1 MRPKMNVC
9 IFLFLLSCVS
19 GEPGEP
25 PNIATTNADE
35 HALEEA
41 SKVVVETEKSE
52 ESVTEGPSSANVTV
66 APEGDL
72 KNATEET
79 IESIVLPEAGSAAKE
94 HSSSLAIFF
103 LLFVL
108 ILCIFLIH
116 LLLRIKFHYLPE
128 SLAIVFLGAVV
139 GMFMMALPEAETKRM
154 EAFSPTMF
162 FLVLLPPIIFES
174 GYNLHKGNFFQ
185 NIGSIMV
192 FAILG
197 TAVSALVVGGGVYLL
212 GLADVVYK
220 LDFIQSFAFGSLISA
235 VDPVATLAIFQGTS
249 LTLGEGDH

>member
-1 MRPKMNVC
+1 MKVCGRNLKMNVQ
-9 IFLFLLSCVS
+9 IFLLLLSCVLS
-19 GEPGEP
+19 LAGEP
-25 PNIATTNADE
+25 PNVVADGEAEKVSEDKETVDEAATEQPSGVNNTVTP
-35 HALEEA
+35 EA
-41 SKVVVETEKSE
+41 E
-52 ESVTEGPSSANVTV
+52 P
-66 APEGDL
+66 

-79 IESIVLPEAGSAAKE
+79 IESIVLPEVGSAAKE

-116 LLLRIKFHYLPE
+116 VLLQIKFHYLPE
-128 SLAIVFLGAVV
+128 SLAIGKLTEKLFRGHNIYYYNYFFPVFLGAVV

-154 EAFSPTMF
+154 ESFSPTMF

-192 FAILG
+192 FAIFG
-197 TAVSALVVGGGVYLL
+197 TVISALVVGGG
-212 GLADVVYK
+212 K
-220 LDFIQSFAFGSLISA
+220 W
-235 VDPVATLAIFQGTS
+235 
-249 LTLGEGDH
+249 